1 MAARRGFGWWVW
13 VSLATLAADR
23 ATKAAVETSTAEG
36 FRRAIVSRCVYLVH
50 ASNAGIAF
58 SLFADSESKWVR
70 VLLVTMSTVVI
81 GAMVWLLASGRAGGG
96 RAQIGFALILGG
108 AAGNFVDRLWHGSVT
123 DFLEVWL
130 GSYRW
135 PAFNLADSA
144 ITIGTALVAIELL
157 LGRWHPGG
165 EKA

>member
-1 MAARRGFGWWVW
+1 MASRRGFRLWMW

-36 FRRAIVSRCVYLVH
+36 FRRAVVSRCLYLVH

-58 SLFADSESKWVR
+58 SLFADSDSKWVR
-70 VLLVTMSTVVI
+70 VLLLAMSAVVI
-81 GAMVWLLASGRAGGG
+81 GAMVWLLASGRAELGK
-96 RAQIGFALILGG
+96 AQVGFALILGG

-123 DFLEVWL
+123 DFIEVWL

-157 LGRWHPGG
+157 VGNWHPGG
-165 EKA
+165 EKT